1 MDSDCFENKFWKRD
15 QLLSFTSPALLLIP
29 RISMNRTDFI
39 NLRIYIFSIVPFAN
53 RSSKY
58 ERRALKVACRM
69 KYGTEIRAAHDK
81 TLSTLNVYPGEVE
94 KNKSTPGCSDPEAS
108 VQHAN
113 AGKVSFHWNAMACI
127 SFILCFV
134 HYTLPYIPFYE
145 SRDERYTTVYTLISE
160 CRYKYVRFVIKFDVI
175 KNALII

>member
-1 MDSDCFENKFWKRD
+1 
-15 QLLSFTSPALLLIP
+15 
-29 RISMNRTDFI
+29 MNCTDFI
-39 NLRIYIFSIVPFAN
+39 NLRIYIFSGFISIVPFAN

-81 TLSTLNVYPGEVE
+81 TLSTLNVYPTGEVK
-94 KNKSTPGCSDPEAS
+94 KNKSTPGCSDPEAR

-134 HYTLPYIPFYE
+134 HYTLPYIPFCE
-145 SRDERYTTVYTLISE
+145 SRDERYTVAIVYTLISE
-160 CRYKYVRFVIKFDVI
+160 YRYKYVGSDVI
-175 KNALII
+175 KKLH